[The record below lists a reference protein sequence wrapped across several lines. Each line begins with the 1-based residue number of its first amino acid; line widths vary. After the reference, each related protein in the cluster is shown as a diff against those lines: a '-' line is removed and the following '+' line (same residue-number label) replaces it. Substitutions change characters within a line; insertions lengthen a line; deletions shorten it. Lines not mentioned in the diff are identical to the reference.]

1 MNAMKRVTSVARMRL
16 VQTRKDLTNAGANMV
31 SMVTATTA
39 QVSQCFI
46 FLLKI
51 LNRITRHF
59 FSFVECLRIFCVEEL
74 MFIQYAV
81 IFSNGQSCCKSYFSF
96 RYFIVQLSIIS
107 HSLLRERSLTI
118 GGRAGI
124 ISKARA
130 QKF

>member
-51 LNRITRHF
+51 LNRITTHLLF
-59 FSFVECLRIFCVEEL
+59 FVCRVSQNFCGEEL
-74 MFIQYAV
+74 MFIT
-81 IFSNGQSCCKSYFSF
+81 ICCNL
-96 RYFIVQLSIIS
+96 QQWAE
-107 HSLLRERSLTI
+107 LL
-118 GGRAGI
+118 
-124 ISKARA
+124 
-130 QKF
+130 